1 MNYGNV
7 NVKGTRLSEESSDMR
22 CLNRVEYFLF
32 FAPENER
39 EVGADVARWSS
50 LSFKERATRSLS
62 DVEVKEGKVHTRLRE

>member
-1 MNYGNV
+1 
-7 NVKGTRLSEESSDMR
+7 MR